1 MHTHP
6 HTNTEHTH
14 MRIRLDLAYNGTNFH
29 GWARQKGDLRTVQGV
44 LEDNLRM
51 ILRHPEL
58 QLTVAGR
65 TDAGVHA
72 SAQVA
77 HFDIPDEAL
86 QQRSIDG
93 DPNRLVRR
101 LARLLPEDVRVHA
114 CTEVPDTFDARFS
127 ALRRHYRYR
136 ITTHPRGA
144 LPTRSVDTATW
155 PRPVD
160 LQLMQA
166 AADTLLGLHD
176 FAAFCK
182 PREHATTIR
191 TLERFDWHDAS
202 TKEEPQLYIAEVTA
216 DAFCWNMVRS
226 LVGTCLAIGQGQ
238 QALNFTAEL
247 LTLGYRSPQVRP
259 APARGLTLSGVDYPP
274 PANLEKRALKTRAKR
289 AAL

>member
-1 MHTHP
+1 MHTHL

-77 HFDIPDEAL
+77 HFDVPDEAL

-93 DPNRLVRR
+93 DPTRLVRR

-144 LPTRSVDTATW
+144 LPTRTIDTATW

-247 LTLGYRSPQVRP
+247 LTLGHRSPQVRP

-274 PANLEKRALKTRAKR
+274 PADLEKRASKTRAKR

>member
-77 HFDIPDEAL
+77 HFDVPDEAL

-93 DPNRLVRR
+93 DPTRLVRR

-247 LTLGYRSPQVRP
+247 LTLGHRSPQVRP

-274 PANLEKRALKTRAKR
+274 PADLEKRASKTRAKR

>member
-77 HFDIPDEAL
+77 HFDVPDEAL

-93 DPNRLVRR
+93 DPTRLVRR

-247 LTLGYRSPQVRP
+247 LTLGHRSPQVRP

-274 PANLEKRALKTRAKR
+274 PTDLEKRALKTRAKR

>member
-1 MHTHP
+1 MHTHL

-77 HFDIPDEAL
+77 HFDVPDAAL

-182 PREHATTIR
+182 PREHATTVR

-247 LTLGYRSPQVRP
+247 LTLGHRSPQVRP

-274 PANLEKRALKTRAKR
+274 PADLEKRALKTRAKR

>member
-160 LQLMQA
+160 LQIMQA

-247 LTLGYRSPQVRP
+247 LTLGHRSPQVRP

-274 PANLEKRALKTRAKR
+274 PADLEKRALKTRAKR

>member
-93 DPNRLVRR
+93 DPTRLVRR

-247 LTLGYRSPQVRP
+247 LTLGHRSPQVRP

-274 PANLEKRALKTRAKR
+274 PTDLEKRALKTRAKR

>member
-1 MHTHP
+1 MPTHL

-93 DPNRLVRR
+93 DPTRLVRR

-247 LTLGYRSPQVRP
+247 LTLGHRSPQVRP

-274 PANLEKRALKTRAKR
+274 PTDLEKRALKTRAKR

>member
-93 DPNRLVRR
+93 DPTRLVRR

-247 LTLGYRSPQVRP
+247 LTLGHRSPQVRP

-274 PANLEKRALKTRAKR
+274 PADLEKRALKTRAKR

>member
-1 MHTHP
+1 MHTHL

-93 DPNRLVRR
+93 DPTRLVRR

-247 LTLGYRSPQVRP
+247 LTLGHRSPQVRP

-274 PANLEKRALKTRAKR
+274 PTDLEKRALKTRAKR

>member
-77 HFDIPDEAL
+77 HFDVPDEAL

-247 LTLGYRSPQVRP
+247 LTLGHRSPQVRP

-274 PANLEKRALKTRAKR
+274 PADLEKRASKTRAKR

>member
-77 HFDIPDEAL
+77 HFDVPDEAL

-93 DPNRLVRR
+93 DPTRLVRR

-160 LQLMQA
+160 LQLIQA

-247 LTLGYRSPQVRP
+247 LTLGHRSPQVRP

-274 PANLEKRALKTRAKR
+274 PTDLEKRALKTRAKR

>member
-1 MHTHP
+1 
-6 HTNTEHTH
+6 
-14 MRIRLDLAYNGTNFH
+14 MRIRLDLAYNGSNFH
-29 GWARQKGDLRTVQGV
+29 GWARQQGELRTVQGV

-72 SAQVA
+72 TAQVA
-77 HFDIPDEAL
+77 HFDVPDEAL

-144 LPTRSVDTATW
+144 LPTRTIDTATW

-160 LQLMQA
+160 LPLMQA

-182 PREHATTIR
+182 PREYATTIR

-202 TKEEPQLYIAEVTA
+202 TEEEPQLYIAEVTA

-238 QALNFTAEL
+238 QAPNFTAEL
-247 LTLGYRSPQVRP
+247 LNLRHRSPQVRP

-274 PANLEKRALKTRAKR
+274 PADLEKRALKTRAKR

>member
-86 QQRSIDG
+86 HQRSIDG

-155 PRPVD
+155 SRPVD

-247 LTLGYRSPQVRP
+247 LTLGHRSPQVRP

-274 PANLEKRALKTRAKR
+274 PADLEKRALKTRAKR

>member
-1 MHTHP
+1 
-6 HTNTEHTH
+6 
-14 MRIRLDLAYNGTNFH
+14 MRIRLDLAYNGSNFH
-29 GWARQKGDLRTVQGV
+29 GWARQQGELRTVQGV

-72 SAQVA
+72 TAQVA
-77 HFDIPDEAL
+77 HFDVPDEAL

-93 DPNRLVRR
+93 DPDRLVRR

-144 LPTRSVDTATW
+144 LPTRAIDTATW

-160 LQLMQA
+160 LPLMQA

-202 TKEEPQLYIAEVTA
+202 TEEEPQLYIAEVTA

-238 QALNFTAEL
+238 QAPNFTAEL
-247 LTLGYRSPQVRP
+247 LNLRHRSPQVRP

-274 PANLEKRALKTRAKR
+274 PADLEKRALKTRAKR